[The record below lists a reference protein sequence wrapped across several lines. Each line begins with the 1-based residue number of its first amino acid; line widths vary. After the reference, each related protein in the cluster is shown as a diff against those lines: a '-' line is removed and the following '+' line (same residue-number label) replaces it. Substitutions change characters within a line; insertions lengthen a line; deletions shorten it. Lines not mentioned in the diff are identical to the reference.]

1 MDYLFR
7 DKNTDSSDIKHEFFD
22 ESTANFLSDEWP
34 SNPDDLLDSLFLN
47 DGFLSDF
54 DGNINFNDL
63 PSAVVKDRISPDLST
78 EPEFHGFI
86 DDINHKPV
94 KDDVSEYINYSANNQ
109 STSSNGS
116 DSGLSSDNME
126 VDISPDYEPLSP
138 ALSSPGPSISER
150 GGQNSPP
157 RTVCIQPIR
166 QTMKPKSTIIAASS
180 SKVGKQHQLIP
191 SNIRTAVPQKK
202 EVKIYKMTPATQ
214 TAPAGS
220 ANKKVTIQMKDPS
233 IAVKSQPTGK
243 FVISKQ
249 NANVQGVRKLI
260 RVQNPSN
267 PRSILLPVSFQDV
280 KDFRTIKIINAS
292 SLNNKSSNIKMAAAN
307 LLQQSKKGLVPKNV
321 LVSKEQLID
330 DSMSDDHTSDAE
342 SYVFE
347 DVMMASNSA
356 ATPSETGHNSD
367 SSSDSNHDTQSSYPK
382 LSLTNEEKRLLAKE
396 GISLP
401 GNYPLTKHEERELK
415 RIRRKI
421 RNKISAQDSRKRK
434 KEYVDG
440 LEERVKQCTDENQTL
455 IKRIKQLQSQNHNLM
470 SQMKKLQTLLTK
482 GTGKTAQ
489 PATCLMVLLL
499 SLALV
504 AVPNLK
510 LGQNPKDTELSDVL
524 EESLLQNRR
533 SLLFDTKQQFGD
545 ALVDEDMNLDDILS
559 FNDQS
564 EHNYA
569 ADVESIVSG
578 ASLAK
583 KPRTFIEFD
592 VDDKIWKPPTTA
604 ASLHDFDSK
613 AKEFHDQMKSSH
625 SSGFNI
631 DRLNNDNDALSAQ
644 PKELYEM
651 NLDTIASFAKNG
663 AEVEMIHDKVMIGGN
678 DEERKKLNASQISG
692 GSERKILM
700 KGA

>member
-1 MDYLFR
+1 MDL
-7 DKNTDSSDIKHEFFD
+7 EPVFD
-22 ESTANFLSDEWP
+22 LSDEWP

-63 PSAVVKDRISPDLST
+63 PSTVVKDRISPDLST
-78 EPEFHGFI
+78 EPEFHGFVN
-86 DDINHKPV
+86 DMNHKPV
-94 KDDVSEYINYSANNQ
+94 NDVSEYINYSANNQ

-116 DSGLSSDNME
+116 DSGLSSDNMDNME

-138 ALSSPGPSISER
+138 TLSSPGPSISER

-157 RTVCIQPIR
+157 RTAFMQPMR
-166 QTMKPKSTIIAASS
+166 QPMKPKSTIIASS
-180 SKVGKQHQLIP
+180 SKVVGKHQPMP
-191 SNIRTAVPQKK
+191 SNIRTAVQQKK

-214 TAPAGS
+214 VVTAGS
-220 ANKKVTIQMKDPS
+220 TNKKVTIQMKDSP
-233 IAVKSQPTGK
+233 IAVKPQSTGK
-243 FVISKQ
+243 FVINKQ
-249 NANVQGVRKLI
+249 NPNVQGVRKLI

-330 DSMSDDHTSDAE
+330 DSMSDHTSDAE
-342 SYVFE
+342 SYVFD
-347 DVMMASNSA
+347 DVMMTSNSL
-356 ATPSETGHNSD
+356 ATPSETGNNSD
-367 SSSDSNHDTQSSYPK
+367 SSDSNHDTQSSYPK
-382 LSLTNEEKRLLAKE
+382 LTLTNEEKRLLAKE

-482 GTGKTAQ
+482 GTSKTAQ

-510 LGQNPKDTELSDVL
+510 LGQNPKETELTDVL

-545 ALVDEDMNLDDILS
+545 ALVDEEMNLDDILA
-559 FNDQS
+559 FNDQVS

-578 ASLAK
+578 VSMAK

-592 VDDKIWKPPTTA
+592 VDDKIWKPPTGA
-604 ASLHDFDSK
+604 ASDFDGK
-613 AKEFHDQMKSSH
+613 ANEFHDQMKSSH

-631 DRLNNDNDALSAQ
+631 DRPLNDDVLSTQ

-651 NLDTIASFAKNG
+651 KLDTISSFAKGG
-663 AEVEMIHDKVMIGGN
+663 AEVEIMHDKVMIGGN

-692 GSERKILM
+692 SERKILM

>member
-1 MDYLFR
+1 
-7 DKNTDSSDIKHEFFD
+7 
-22 ESTANFLSDEWP
+22 
-34 SNPDDLLDSLFLN
+34 
-47 DGFLSDF
+47 
-54 DGNINFNDL
+54 
-63 PSAVVKDRISPDLST
+63 
-78 EPEFHGFI
+78 
-86 DDINHKPV
+86 
-94 KDDVSEYINYSANNQ
+94 
-109 STSSNGS
+109 
-116 DSGLSSDNME
+116 
-126 VDISPDYEPLSP
+126 
-138 ALSSPGPSISER
+138 
-150 GGQNSPP
+150 
-157 RTVCIQPIR
+157 
-166 QTMKPKSTIIAASS
+166 
-180 SKVGKQHQLIP
+180 
-191 SNIRTAVPQKK
+191 
-202 EVKIYKMTPATQ
+202 
-214 TAPAGS
+214 
-220 ANKKVTIQMKDPS
+220 
-233 IAVKSQPTGK
+233 
-243 FVISKQ
+243 
-249 NANVQGVRKLI
+249 
-260 RVQNPSN
+260 
-267 PRSILLPVSFQDV
+267 
-280 KDFRTIKIINAS
+280 
-292 SLNNKSSNIKMAAAN
+292 
-307 LLQQSKKGLVPKNV
+307 
-321 LVSKEQLID
+321 
-330 DSMSDDHTSDAE
+330 MSDDHTSDAE

-347 DVMMASNSA
+347 DVMMTSNSL
-356 ATPSETGHNSD
+356 ATPSETGNNSD

-382 LSLTNEEKRLLAKE
+382 LTLTNEEKRLLAKE

-510 LGQNPKDTELSDVL
+510 LGQNPKETELTDVL

-533 SLLFDTKQQFGD
+533 NLLFDTKQQFGD
-545 ALVDEDMNLDDILS
+545 ALVDEEMNLDDILS
-559 FNDQS
+559 FNDQVS

-569 ADVESIVSG
+569 ADVESIASGVSV
-578 ASLAK
+578 AK

-592 VDDKIWKPPTTA
+592 VDDKIWKPPTTE
-604 ASLHDFDSK
+604 SLNDFDGK
-613 AKEFHDQMKSSH
+613 AKEFHDQIKNSH

-631 DRLNNDNDALSAQ
+631 DLSNDDDSLSAQ

-651 NLDTIASFAKNG
+651 NLDTISSFAKGG
-663 AEVEMIHDKVMIGGN
+663 AEVEIIHDKVLIGGN

-692 GSERKILM
+692 GNERKILV

>member
-1 MDYLFR
+1 MR
-7 DKNTDSSDIKHEFFD
+7 FD
-22 ESTANFLSDEWP
+22 SDEWP

-63 PSAVVKDRISPDLST
+63 PSTVVKDRISPDLST
-78 EPEFHGFI
+78 EPEFHGFVN
-86 DDINHKPV
+86 DMNHKPV
-94 KDDVSEYINYSANNQ
+94 NDVSEYINYSANNQ

-116 DSGLSSDNME
+116 DSGLSSDNMDNME

-157 RTVCIQPIR
+157 RTACIQPMR
-166 QTMKPKSTIIAASS
+166 QPMKPKSTIIAASS
-180 SKVGKQHQLIP
+180 SKVVGKHQPMP
-191 SNIRTAVPQKK
+191 SNIRTAVQQKK

-214 TAPAGS
+214 VVTAGS
-220 ANKKVTIQMKDPS
+220 TNKKVTIQMKDSP
-233 IAVKSQPTGK
+233 IAVKSQSTGK
-243 FVISKQ
+243 FVINKQ
-249 NANVQGVRKLI
+249 NPNVQGVRKLI

-330 DSMSDDHTSDAE
+330 DSMSDHTSDAE
-342 SYVFE
+342 SYVFD
-347 DVMMASNSA
+347 DVMMTSSSL
-356 ATPSETGHNSD
+356 ATPSETGNNSD
-367 SSSDSNHDTQSSYPK
+367 SSDSNHETQSSYPK
-382 LSLTNEEKRLLAKE
+382 LTLTNEEKRLLAKE

-482 GTGKTAQ
+482 GTSKTAQ

-504 AVPNLK
+504 AVPNLR
-510 LGQNPKDTELSDVL
+510 LGQNPKDTELTDVL
-524 EESLLQNRR
+524 EESLLQKGR

-545 ALVDEDMNLDDILS
+545 ALVDEEMNLDDILA
-559 FNDQS
+559 FNDQVS

-578 ASLAK
+578 VSMAK

-592 VDDKIWKPPTTA
+592 VDDKIWKPPANA
-604 ASLHDFDSK
+604 ASDFDGK
-613 AKEFHDQMKSSH
+613 AKEFHDQRKSSH

-631 DRLNNDNDALSAQ
+631 DQPTNDDLLSTQ

-651 NLDTIASFAKNG
+651 KLDTISSFAKGG
-663 AEVEMIHDKVMIGGN
+663 AEVEIMHDKVMIGDS

-692 GSERKILM
+692 SERKILM

>member
-1 MDYLFR
+1 MDL
-7 DKNTDSSDIKHEFFD
+7 EPVFD
-22 ESTANFLSDEWP
+22 LSDEWS

-47 DGFLSDF
+47 DAFLNDF
-54 DGNINFNDL
+54 DGNINFNEL
-63 PSAVVKDRISPDLST
+63 PSTVVKERISPDLAT
-78 EPEFHGFI
+78 EPEFHGFV
-86 DDINHKPV
+86 DDINYKPV
-94 KDDVSEYINYSANNQ
+94 NDVSEYINYSANNQ
-109 STSSNGS
+109 STVSSNGS

-126 VDISPDYEPLSP
+126 VDLSPDYEPLSP
-138 ALSSPGPSISER
+138 TLSSPGPSISER

-157 RTVCIQPIR
+157 RPTCIQPIR
-166 QTMKPKSTIIAASS
+166 EPMKPKATIVATTSS
-180 SKVGKQHQLIP
+180 SKMVSKQQPIP
-191 SNIRTAVPQKK
+191 SNIRTPVQQKK
-202 EVKIYKMTPATQ
+202 EVKIYKMTS
-214 TAPAGS
+214 APHIVTAGS
-220 ANKKVTIQMKDPS
+220 SSKKVTIQMKDSPM
-233 IAVKSQPTGK
+233 AVKSHQTGK
-243 FVISKQ
+243 FVINKQ
-249 NANVQGVRKLI
+249 NSNIQGVRKLI

-330 DSMSDDHTSDAE
+330 DSMSDHTSDAE

-347 DVMMASNSA
+347 DVMMTSSSMT
-356 ATPSETGHNSD
+356 TPSETGNNSD
-367 SSSDSNHDTQSSYPK
+367 SSDSNHEAQSSYPK
-382 LSLTNEEKRLLAKE
+382 LTLTNEEKRLLSKE

-482 GTGKTAQ
+482 GTSKTAQ

-510 LGQNPKDTELSDVL
+510 LGQNAKETELADAL
-524 EESLLQNRR
+524 EEGLLQNRR
-533 SLLFDTKQQFGD
+533 NLLFDTKQQFGD
-545 ALVDEDMNLDDILS
+545 ALVDEEMNLDDILA
-559 FNDQS
+559 FNEQVN

-578 ASLAK
+578 VSMTK
-583 KPRTFIEFD
+583 KPRSFIEFD
-592 VDDKIWKPPTTA
+592 VDDTVWKPPSVSA
-604 ASLHDFDSK
+604 GPSDFDDK
-613 AKEFHDQMKSSH
+613 AKEFHDQLKHSH

-631 DRLNNDNDALSAQ
+631 DKSQEDELSAQ
-644 PKELYEM
+644 PKGLYEM
-651 NLDTIASFAKNG
+651 NMDTMSTFTKNG
-663 AEVEMIHDKVMIGGN
+663 GDVEIIHHDKVVIGEN
-678 DEERKKLNASQISG
+678 DQDRKKLNASQIN